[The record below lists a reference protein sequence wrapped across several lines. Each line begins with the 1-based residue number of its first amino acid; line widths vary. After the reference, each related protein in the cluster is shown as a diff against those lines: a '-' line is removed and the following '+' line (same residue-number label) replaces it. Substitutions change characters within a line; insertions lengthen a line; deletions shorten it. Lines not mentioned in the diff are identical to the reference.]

1 MREKMAVISRTKQ
14 KRPVWTG
21 FKIAVR
27 LRLLTHYKKIKV
39 SYEKSKDGLKVNN
52 VKKFI

>member
-1 MREKMAVISRTKQ
+1 MDGVI

-27 LRLLTHYKKIKV
+27 RKLLAHNRTKLKTGYKKGN
-39 SYEKSKDGLKVNN
+39 SKYYDLLQINA
-52 VKKFI
+52 